1 MTYNFDRISDRYD
14 ETRAL
19 PAGVPEAICDWV
31 LSRLPDDPAIT
42 ELGVGTGRIA
52 IPFIRRGVR
61 YTGFD
66 ISEQMLDRARQKLE
80 AGLGRS
86 RLEIADVTGNLPV
99 ADQSQDGV
107 MAIHILH
114 LVETARA
121 LAQVRRILR
130 PAGALIWGFQLH
142 GDSSPRF
149 RIRKRFYD
157 CARELGFQRS
167 RDFFVK
173 EARSQLQAW
182 GATVERHVIAR
193 WVERSSPR
201 EALANVENRALSS
214 TWEMEESV
222 LQEAVRRTLQ
232 WAQGEYGDLDQSVDQ
247 DDSFV
252 VDWFQF

>member
-1 MTYNFDRISDRYD
+1 MSYNFDRISNRYD

-31 LSRLPDDPAIT
+31 LRRLPDDPAIT

-52 IPFIRRGVR
+52 LPFIRRGVR

-66 ISEQMLDRARQKLE
+66 ISDQMLNRARMKLE
-80 AGLGRS
+80 GGLGRS
-86 RLEIADVTGNLPV
+86 RLEIADVTGHLPV
-99 ADQSQDGV
+99 ADSTQDAV
-107 MAIHILH
+107 VAVHILH
-114 LVETARA
+114 LVDATRA

-130 PAGALIWGFQLH
+130 PGGALIWGFQHH
-142 GDSSPRF
+142 GEESPRY
-149 RIRKRFYD
+149 RIRQRFHAY
-157 CARELGFQRS
+157 AQEMGFHRS

-173 EARSQLQAW
+173 EARTLLESW
-182 GATVERHVIAR
+182 GARSERHVVAR
-193 WVERSSPR
+193 WTVQSTPR
-201 EALANVENRALSS
+201 EALASVENRTFSS
-214 TWEMEESV
+214 TWEMEDSV

-232 WAQGEYGDLDQSVDQ
+232 WAQGEYGDLDQSLDQ

>member
-31 LSRLPDDPAIT
+31 LQRLPDDPAMT

-66 ISEQMLDRARQKLE
+66 ISDQMLNRARMKLE
-80 AGLGRS
+80 GGLGRS
-86 RLEIADVTGNLPV
+86 RLEIADVTEHLPV
-99 ADQSQDGV
+99 CDASQDGV
-107 MAIHILH
+107 IAVHILH
-114 LVETARA
+114 LVDAARA

-130 PAGALIWGFQLH
+130 PGGALIWGFQLH
-142 GDSSPRF
+142 GEETPRY
-149 RIRKRFYD
+149 RIRKRFHAY
-157 CARELGFQRS
+157 AQEIGFQRS

-173 EARSQLQAW
+173 AARAQLEAW
-182 GATVERHVIAR
+182 GARHERHVVAR
-193 WVERSSPR
+193 WAVRTTPR
-201 EALANVENRALSS
+201 EALTSVESRALSS
-214 TWEMEESV
+214 TWEMEDSV
-222 LQEAVRRTLQ
+222 LQEAVRRTLH
-232 WAQGEYGDLDQSVDQ
+232 WAQDEYGDLDQVLDQ

-252 VDWFQF
+252 VDWFWF